1 MCTFEPEKPEA
12 SVDRGARELPL
23 SPGHDPSKTS
33 SFLACNKRYVK
44 CIKRR
49 IFFQNSPLSIFKRT
63 SSSTPS
69 GVVNLSKESERVVT
83 TEIIMTSLK
92 QSQSAELLELGN
104 CSICCSR
111 MHSASNPPRI
121 LGCLHTFCTQVC
133 ALIS

>member
-49 IFFQNSPLSIFKRT
+49 YYRLY
-63 SSSTPS
+63 
-69 GVVNLSKESERVVT
+69 
-83 TEIIMTSLK
+83 
-92 QSQSAELLELGN
+92 
-104 CSICCSR
+104 
-111 MHSASNPPRI
+111 
-121 LGCLHTFCTQVC
+121 
-133 ALIS
+133 